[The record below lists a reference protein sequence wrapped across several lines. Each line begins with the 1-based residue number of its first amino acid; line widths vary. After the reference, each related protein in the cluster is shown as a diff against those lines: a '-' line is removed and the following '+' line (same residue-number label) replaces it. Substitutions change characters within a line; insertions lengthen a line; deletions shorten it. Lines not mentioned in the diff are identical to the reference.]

1 MVERTQMN
9 SQQAIAKTCLKSGE
23 NLNIFFS
30 MKNSSL
36 NLYRYNYGVVKW
48 TRVNAQIK

>member
-23 NLNIFFS
+23 NLNIFFFYEEQFTE
-30 MKNSSL
+30 L
-36 NLYRYNYGVVKW
+36 
-48 TRVNAQIK
+48 I